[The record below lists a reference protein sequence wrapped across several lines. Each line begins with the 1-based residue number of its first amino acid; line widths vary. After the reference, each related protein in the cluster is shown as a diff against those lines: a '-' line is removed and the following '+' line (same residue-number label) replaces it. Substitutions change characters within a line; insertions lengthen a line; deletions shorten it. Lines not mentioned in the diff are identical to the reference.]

1 MNEQTLQHNIIIEN
15 RKTLLLTGVKE
26 VQNFCEEEINLVTSL
41 GTLTVR
47 GSNLKIGNFNTETGD
62 LSATG
67 EIVAVVYLNKTAKG
81 GFFGRLF
88 S

>member
-1 MNEQTLQHNIIIEN
+1 MNEQTLPHNIVIEN

-26 VQNFCEEEINLVTSL
+26 VLNFCDEEINLVTNL

-47 GSNLKIGNFNTETGD
+47 GNNLKIGNFNTQTGE

-67 EIVAVVYLNKTAKG
+67 EIVAVVYTNKTAKE
-81 GFFGRLF
+81 GFLGRLF
-88 S
+88 G